1 MSHAVDWCRTE
12 GEVELLAL
20 QTSQDFSPK
29 QLNQVLG
36 RVQTSWREGTTGQR
50 DRLLELIRQLVKCDK
65 DDVVSEKATN
75 FSIDVGIIF
84 STYGTIFV
92 SSYYCNLSLNF
103 ATYYRC

>member
-1 MSHAVDWCRTE
+1 MDWCRTE

-103 ATYYRC
+103 ATPTTYYRC